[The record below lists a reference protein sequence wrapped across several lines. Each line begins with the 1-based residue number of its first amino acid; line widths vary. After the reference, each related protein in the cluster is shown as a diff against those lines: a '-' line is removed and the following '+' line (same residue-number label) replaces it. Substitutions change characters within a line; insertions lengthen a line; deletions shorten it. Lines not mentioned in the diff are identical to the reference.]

1 MFQLLCGGPWFD
13 RQAVMA
19 DDSIERL
26 QREFDKCVRR
36 PEIKI
41 TKIFSKGEWRPNI
54 RLATRFRSGR
64 VFIAGGTLV
73 PFRPVFFL
81 PQSVCLSIIRHRCS
95 SYEPSYRWSGLE

>member
-26 QREFDKCVRR
+26 QQEFDKCVRR

-54 RLATRFRSGR
+54 RLANRFCSGR
-64 VFIAGGTLV
+64 VFIAGGNFE
-73 PFRPVFFL
+73 PFRHFTFFPISLTECYSPQMQLIRTLLPVD
-81 PQSVCLSIIRHRCS
+81 RA
-95 SYEPSYRWSGLE
+95 

>member
-19 DDSIERL
+19 DGSIERL
-26 QREFDKCVRR
+26 QQEFDKCVRR

-54 RLATRFRSGR
+54 RLATHFRSGR
-64 VFIAGGTLV
+64 VFIAGGNIV
-73 PFRPVFFL
+73 PFRPFFFL
-81 PQSVCLSIIRHRCS
+81 LQPV
-95 SYEPSYRWSGLE
+95 